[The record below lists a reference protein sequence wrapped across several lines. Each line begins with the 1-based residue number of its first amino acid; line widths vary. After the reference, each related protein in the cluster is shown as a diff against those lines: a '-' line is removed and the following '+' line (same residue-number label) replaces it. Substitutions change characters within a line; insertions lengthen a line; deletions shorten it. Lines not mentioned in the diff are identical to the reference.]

1 MPFKVV
7 LDTNVYSS
15 DKYRLGQGFKTLGRL
30 CKGGHAEV
38 LLPFIVRR
46 EFETQLDANAAD
58 TLSNFEKSSKKLANS
73 PIPADLRGAL
83 DELIDTFKAR
93 KQDVLQSHL
102 LSFGEWIQE
111 YGVEERALNGEHAI
125 AAMENYFN
133 IGPPFKALKVREDIP
148 DALLYQEVVYLAK
161 DQPLIFICN
170 DTKLVES
177 ILGVPNITHFS
188 DLNSFLASEAVQ
200 GVIAQG
206 AASDAEDLLLHL
218 KQFAATHNNSL
229 ATYVSHRG
237 AEDLAGTHFSSA
249 SLPGDDR
256 EAYIY
261 MFGSLD
267 DVEFDWDN
275 ATYHGEMV
283 YVVPFAGQGDFNI
296 TYYVP
301 KWDVE
306 QVEQRGG
313 SYSYHNDY
321 VVEVDEEAAL
331 WVRGMLRIKIADDYE
346 PGDDLEDAIEELNID
361 EVDSPTL
368 VEDAH

>member
-1 MPFKVV
+1 MPLRVV

-30 CKGGHAEV
+30 CKDGHAEL

-46 EFETQLDANAAD
+46 EFETQLDVNAAEA
-58 TLSNFEKSSKKLANS
+58 LSSFEKSCKKLANS
-73 PIPADLRGAL
+73 PIPADLRASL
-83 DELIDTFKAR
+83 DELVCTFKAR
-93 KQDVLQSHL
+93 RQDVLDSHSL
-102 LSFGEWIQE
+102 NFSEWMLE
-111 YGVEERALNGEHAI
+111 HDVEERPLNGEHAV
-125 AAMENYFN
+125 AALENYFN

-148 DALLYQEVVYLAK
+148 DALLYQEVAHLAK

-170 DTKLVES
+170 DTKLVEA
-177 ILGVPNITHFS
+177 IAGVPNIRHFS
-188 DLNSFLASEAVQ
+188 DLNGFLASEAVQ
-200 GVIAQG
+200 EVVALG
-206 AASDAEDLLLHL
+206 AATDAQDLLVRL
-218 KQFAATHNNSL
+218 KQFAAAGDSAL
-229 ATYVSHRG
+229 STYVSDHG
-237 AEDLAGTHFSSA
+237 AEDLAGTYFTSP

-267 DVEFDWDN
+267 NVDFDWDN

-283 YVVPFAGQGDFNI
+283 YVVPFAGLGEFNI

-306 QVEQRGG
+306 QIEQRGG

-321 VVEVDEEAAL
+321 VVEADEEATL
-331 WVRGMLRIKIADDYE
+331 QVTGTLRIKIADDYKV
-346 PGDDLEDAIEELNID
+346 GDDLDEAIEALSID